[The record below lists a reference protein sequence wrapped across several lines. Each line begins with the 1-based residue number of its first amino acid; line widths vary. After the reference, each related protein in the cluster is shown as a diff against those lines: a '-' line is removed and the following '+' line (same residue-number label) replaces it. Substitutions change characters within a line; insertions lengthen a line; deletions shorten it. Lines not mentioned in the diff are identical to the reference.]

1 MDLSVFLLYAVI
13 FGMGVLVGINMRNS
27 FAEEKESR
35 TFSQI
40 SEEVRHRLQ
49 VAEELNRS
57 LLSDLAF
64 AKKKLAAM
72 NRSAPG
78 EVTAVH
84 STNLVQP
91 LDQPA

>member
-13 FGMGVLVGINMRNS
+13 FGLGALFGINMRNS

-35 TFSQI
+35 TFGQI

-64 AKKKLAAM
+64 AKKKLSAM
-72 NRSAPG
+72 NRGAPV
-78 EVTAVH
+78 EETVAH

-91 LDQPA
+91 FDQPA